1 MNPLALLLYNQP
13 SYVFGIFGISDIPLW
28 ISRGVVE
35 GGGEPFIVASCL
47 SNEGVAS
54 AVSFG
59 NNKRV
64 LFIVFVDC
72 LEDFFSCGDGN
83 PGGGGLPPG
92 APGDPGGPGLPDA
105 FGAAVLDT
113 VAPSAAKKKKEK
125 RKKKKNFV

>member
-1 MNPLALLLYNQP
+1 M
-13 SYVFGIFGISDIPLW
+13 
-28 ISRGVVE
+28 
-35 GGGEPFIVASCL
+35 ASCL
-47 SNEGVAS
+47 SNEGGAS

-105 FGAAVLDT
+105 FGAAGLDT
-113 VAPSAAKKKKEK
+113 ADSAAASRDAAPGATKK
-125 RKKKKNFV
+125 RKKKKRFSFSWK